1 MIGSITPLWGILRRC
16 GGAMEAQDRRVKRT
30 QKLLAKALITLTL
43 EKGYDAVTIRDI
55 TERADV
61 GYATFFRHYHDKD
74 ELLHDVT
81 EVVLEELLELLGT
94 APSDAD
100 PTTVGTLIFRYVQE
114 QSEIIRALLGNRG
127 PADLRQRIIE
137 SGTQS
142 VLSQHTGVPG
152 SVVPLEVAAYHLVS
166 SSVALIQW
174 WLDHTMPFPPERMGA
189 IYHELIVRPTS
200 ALAFGPL

>member
-1 MIGSITPLWGILRRC
+1 MIGPDTPWGGILRLC

-43 EKGYDAVTIRDI
+43 EKGYDAITIRDI

-127 PADLRQRIIE
+127 SADLRQRIIE
-137 SGTQS
+137 SGSQS
-142 VLSQHTGVPG
+142 VLHQHTGVPE
-152 SVVPLEVAAYHLVS
+152 SVIPIEIAAYHLVS

-174 WLDHTMPFPPERMGA
+174 WLDHNMPFPPERMGA

-200 ALAFGPL
+200 MLAFGPA